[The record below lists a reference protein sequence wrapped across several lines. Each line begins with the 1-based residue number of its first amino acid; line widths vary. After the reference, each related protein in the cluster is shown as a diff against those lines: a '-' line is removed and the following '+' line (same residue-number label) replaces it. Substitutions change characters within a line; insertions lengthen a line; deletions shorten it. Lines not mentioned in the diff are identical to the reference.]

1 MPIIKNNLYYELTT
15 ETQTKP
21 VSAVKIQM
29 DVLDNCAYNCDGCY
43 VNRRNNAPTAADLS
57 GYAKF
62 VDEIT
67 ATGVLVDEILIGPT
81 DFLTSSNL
89 YDVLSNPDVLRIV
102 NENSPIL
109 AFTTTLMGGDID
121 KFSSFLIDNI
131 NTDTEIE
138 IGIATQE
145 DLIWD
150 INYIKK
156 INDNLEELSTKIPHD
171 ITYTMILNLDQYDL
185 DYEKI
190 HKQVVNVFDTTIDL
204 VPSVA
209 RSGNIEKI
217 KKNLNAA
224 NDFFNNLSS
233 ANEANNIMIDHTHSG
248 MNFKVL
254 NFRKGDWF
262 ISPFLYENMSIYKD
276 FFKIS
281 AFDDVHNRFLTQYE
295 VDFACNECDFFNSC
309 ASRGVILLM
318 EFLDTEDCI
327 CPLDNM
333 KKNKHTF
340 NNAASMMYNWD
351 NYTVDRDKSGYR
363 KKFLIHEENIDA
375 LDKIRDLYNDS
386 RK

>member
-43 VNRRNNAPTAADLS
+43 VNRRNNSPTGKELN
-57 GYAKF
+57 GYADF
-62 VDEIT
+62 VDKIT
-67 ATGVLVDEILIGPT
+67 STGVLVDEILIGPT

-89 YDVLSNPDVLRIV
+89 YDVLSNKDVLRII
-102 NENSPIL
+102 NDNSPIL

-121 KFSSFLIDNI
+121 RFSDFLIGNI

-150 INYIKK
+150 INYIRKVK
-156 INDNLEELSTKIPHD
+156 DNLDYISKRIPHD

-190 HKQVVNVFDTTIDL
+190 HQHVVNTFDTTIDL

-209 RSGNIEKI
+209 RSGNVKKI
-217 KKNLNAA
+217 KKNISAA
-224 NDFFNNLSS
+224 NDFFNNLSGE
-233 ANEANNIMIDHTHSG
+233 NEANNIMIDHTHSG
-248 MNFKVL
+248 MNFKVI

-262 ISPFLYENMSIYKD
+262 ISPFLYENMTITKD
-276 FFKIS
+276 FFKIDSFSDTHDRFQNQYATKS
-281 AFDDVHNRFLTQYE
+281 A
-295 VDFACNECDFFNSC
+295 CKECDFLNSC

-318 EFLDTEDCI
+318 EFLGTQDCI
-327 CPLDNM
+327 CPIDNM
-333 KKNKHTF
+333 RRNKHVF
-340 NNAASMMYNWD
+340 NSAASKMYNWD
-351 NYTVDRDKSGYR
+351 NYSVEMDKEGYR
-363 KKFLIHEENIDA
+363 KKFLIHEENIGEMDR
-375 LDKIRDLYNDS
+375 IRELYNDS